1 MLGRDAFYGM
11 GDAGIDTALDRLQGG
26 LTALM
31 ATQDAAEGVASFVEK
46 RPPEWT
52 GA

>member
-1 MLGRDAFYGM
+1 M
-11 GDAGIDTALDRLQGG
+11 GDAGLDTALDRLQGG